1 MLGINNGFVPA
12 DDGVHILKKHD
23 PWKYRMGKAGFL
35 SFFVVLAEIS
45 SSVKEFFRNEGGHDA
60 HGVPAK
66 ADGFARGAGS
76 CRPFLQGIFERK
88 ARGIESAISI
98 FSTAP
103 HIDGNARRQVHR
115 THLPARHSAN
125 KGHTPR

>member
-45 SSVKEFFRNEGGHDA
+45 SSVKEFFRNEGGAMLRPRFLH
-60 HGVPAK
+60 PA
-66 ADGFARGAGS
+66 AP
-76 CRPFLQGIFERK
+76 RPFLPSVLNASR
-88 ARGIESAISI
+88 
-98 FSTAP
+98 
-103 HIDGNARRQVHR
+103 DGW
-115 THLPARHSAN
+115 
-125 KGHTPR
+125 